1 MKVLDILRFMNIIMK
16 NFLAITRRSLKKA
29 TYYVSILFPTMINM
43 NKYIQPCYTIVQVLG
58 ISGWN

>member
-1 MKVLDILRFMNIIMK
+1 MNIIMK

-43 NKYIQPCYTIVQVLG
+43 NKYIQPCCTIVQVLG